1 MEEKKSNYILAY
13 TLANR
18 FEADIIADAL
28 EQENIPFWIKS
39 FEDTAY
45 DGLFVFQKGWGHLM
59 VPSEYYHKTLQIVYS
74 LLKDSPK
81 KGSYED
87 PEEIDPLLWKQLSDL
102 NPEQVCSNC
111 GVSFDAV
118 NGAYIVPFLSGYIKV
133 KPDANLITFLDTLP
147 YNKMDFETALITLN
161 YLINGQAVD
170 ISGRWVGEKD
180 LPGGFVFFQGPH
192 QLPTRPLAE
201 MFQMDPNY
209 FMKAAKELNA
219 TKASEGDFSYVFNVF
234 PKVPVMLVFWQG
246 SDEFEPQVVFR
257 FDETVTL
264 HLPVLDQIFALT
276 YVLYRQ
282 IEYAAK
288 KSYSNS

>member
-1 MEEKKSNYILAY
+1 MEKRDNYILAY

-59 VPSEYYHKTLQIVYS
+59 VPGEYYHRTLQIVYS

-87 PEEIDPLLWKQLSDL
+87 PEEIDQSLWEELSRLD
-102 NPEQVCSNC
+102 PEQVCKNC
-111 GVSFDAV
+111 GVSFDDI
-118 NGAYIVPFLSGYIKV
+118 NKTYIVPFLSGYIKV
-133 KPDANLITFLDTLP
+133 KPDLKLIAFMDKLP
-147 YNKMDFETALITLN
+147 YDRMDFETALITLN
-161 YLINGQAVD
+161 YLINGKPVD
-170 ISGRWVGEKD
+170 ASGKWVGEKD

-201 MFQMDPNY
+201 MFQMDTGY
-209 FMKAAKELNA
+209 FSKAAEALNA
-219 TKASEGDFSYVFNVF
+219 VRANEGDCSYIFNVF
-234 PKVPVMLVFWQG
+234 PRIPVMLVFWQG

-257 FDETVTL
+257 FDETITL

-282 IEYAAK
+282 IEHAAR
-288 KSYSNS
+288 KSYSG

>member
-1 MEEKKSNYILAY
+1 MENKKGNYVFAY
-13 TLANR
+13 TLSNR

-45 DGLFVFQKGWGHLM
+45 DGLFVFQKGWGQLM
-59 VPSEYYHKTLQIVYS
+59 VPSEYYHRTLQIVYS

-87 PEEIDPLLWKQLSDL
+87 PEEIDPELWERLLKRDT
-102 NPEQVCSNC
+102 EEVCKNC
-111 GVSFDAV
+111 GVTYDFV
-118 NGAYIVPFLSGYIKV
+118 NKAYIVPFLSGYIKV
-133 KPDANLITFLDTLP
+133 KPAIRLIDFLGSLP
-147 YNKMDFETALITLN
+147 YNRMDFETALITLA
-161 YLINGQAVD
+161 YLNEGKPVD
-170 ISGRWVGEKD
+170 PSGKWVGEKD

-201 MFQMDPNY
+201 MFQLDPEG
-209 FMKAAKELNA
+209 FPKAAEVLQA
-219 TKASEGDFSYVFNVF
+219 REASEGDYSYVFNVF
-234 PKVPVMLVFWQG
+234 PRIPVLLIFWKG
-246 SDEFEPQVVFR
+246 SDEFEPQVLFR
-257 FDETVTL
+257 FDETITL

-282 IEYAAK
+282 I
-288 KSYSNS
+288 KSAVSEP